1 MELGDHHMKRGLT
14 SGKCK
19 SSQAWGAR
27 GGAPGRWLGAR
38 GASTQQRSSKRAQSA
53 QRERPE
59 RVISGQ
65 RSSRLHLE
73 RLQEQRERAT
83 QTHRRAGRRSATT
96 MEAKLMSSGGAP
108 STAPSAPGMSG
119 YLAKMGGIR
128 QNW

>member
-1 MELGDHHMKRGLT
+1 MQVQPR
-14 SGKCK
+14 
-19 SSQAWGAR
+19 GAR

-73 RLQEQRERAT
+73 RLQEHGKEDLRERERAT